1 MIRTQQRQITLP
13 IGITKQESTISWPPT
28 LQFNCELHGDFDKT
42 HEKAE
47 NVGNTPLPTLC
58 ISGFACSL
66 YNFSWIAPFLAAKN
80 PLVLVDNRG
89 MGKSQGCS
97 WPYSLVDLADDA
109 ATLMN
114 SLGFTRYNIVGI
126 SMGGMIA
133 QLLTLK
139 YPEQVSKLALLC
151 TTSGG
156 SRFAA
161 LPEITVEALKLFYSF
176 PEPKRSASA
185 LKSYVHPSLLVDNP
199 ELFQRMIDLRSSQA
213 TNLDQVLLQKY
224 AVDEFLLSEIPIQN
238 IHCPSLILTGADDR
252 FVPIENARRLAQLI
266 PQAKLEIIP
275 NSDHF
280 FFLEKAKDVAASIQE
295 FITDKETKIYEPLA
309 DLN

>member
-1 MIRTQQRQITLP
+1 MTKIQQRQITLP
-13 IGITKQESTISWPPT
+13 IGITEQASTISWPPT
-28 LQFNCELHGDFDKT
+28 LQFNCELHGDFKRADA
-42 HEKAE
+42 KA
-47 NVGNTPLPTLC
+47 PIPTLC

-66 YNFSWIAPFLAAKN
+66 YNFSWMAPFLATKS
-80 PLVLVDNRG
+80 PLVLIDNRG
-89 MGKSQGCS
+89 MGKSQGCP
-97 WPYSLVDLADDA
+97 WPYSLADLADDA
-109 ATLMN
+109 ATLMK
-114 SLGFTRYNIVGI
+114 SLGHDRYNVVGI

-139 YPEQVSKLALLC
+139 YPKRVSKLALLC

-156 SRFAA
+156 SRFAP

-185 LKSYVHPSLLVDNP
+185 LKSYVHPSLQNENP
-199 ELFQRMIDLRSSQA
+199 ELFKSMIELRSSQSA
-213 TNLDQVLLQKY
+213 DLEQVLLQKY
-224 AVDEFLLSEIPIQN
+224 AVDDFLHSEIPIQN
-238 IHCPSLILTGADDR
+238 IHCPSLILTGAEDR
-252 FVPIENARRLAQLI
+252 FVPIENARRLAGLI
-266 PQAKLEIIP
+266 PDARLEIIP

-280 FFLEKAKDVAASIQE
+280 FFLEKAKEVAFRIQE